1 MPKKTKTR
9 SMIIMPEMIGYLAA
23 TLTTASFLPQAIL
36 TIKTKDT
43 ESLSLSM
50 YSLFTLGVFFWLIYG
65 FFIADKAIIFANAIT
80 LVLAASILSFKI
92 YNVLFKNG

>member
-1 MPKKTKTR
+1 
-9 SMIIMPEMIGYLAA
+9 MPEMIGYLAA

>member
-1 MPKKTKTR
+1 
-9 SMIIMPEMIGYLAA
+9 MIIMPEMIGYIAA

-50 YSLFTLGVFFWLIYG
+50 YSLFTLGVFCWLVYG
-65 FFIADKAIIFANAIT
+65 VCILDKAIIFANAIT

-92 YNVLFKNG
+92 YNVLFKKG

>member
-1 MPKKTKTR
+1 
-9 SMIIMPEMIGYLAA
+9 MIITPEMIGYVAA

-43 ESLSLSM
+43 ASLSLSM

-65 FFIADKAIIFANAIT
+65 VYISDEAIIFANAIT

-92 YNVLFKNG
+92 YNVLFKKG

>member
-1 MPKKTKTR
+1 
-9 SMIIMPEMIGYLAA
+9 MIGYVAA

-65 FFIADKAIIFANAIT
+65 VYISDEAIIVANAIT
-80 LVLAASILSFKI
+80 LVLAASILTFKI
-92 YNVLFKNG
+92 YN

>member
-1 MPKKTKTR
+1 
-9 SMIIMPEMIGYLAA
+9 MIGYIAA

-65 FFIADKAIIFANAIT
+65 VYISDESIIVANAIT
-80 LVLAASILSFKI
+80 LVLAASILTFKI